1 MGLKSEEI
9 APLLLN
15 GQTLSLR
22 VNGEPVEILPEEVE
36 VRAQARAGY
45 AVASEGAY
53 LAALVTELTPE
64 LEQEGLARE
73 LVRRVQDL
81 RKQAEF
87 DIADRIVLYYQA
99 SPKLTEAIGKY
110 KEYIM
115 GETLS
120 VVLKANEAPA
130 GLPSATDSFDGEEIT
145 VAIEKS
151 K

>member
-1 MGLKSEEI
+1 
-9 APLLLN
+9 
-15 GQTLSLR
+15 
-22 VNGEPVEILPEEVE
+22 
-36 VRAQARAGY
+36 
-45 AVASEGAY
+45 VANEGAY

-81 RKQAEF
+81 RKTAEF
-87 DIADRIVLYYQA
+87 DISDRIVLYYQA
-99 SPKLTEAIGKY
+99 SPKLAESIAKY
-110 KEYIM
+110 QDYIM

-120 VVLKANEAPA
+120 LELRAEEIPA
-130 GLPSATDSFDGEEIT
+130 GLPSASDSFDGEDIT